1 MKRLVI
7 FDLDGTLVDTIEDL
21 GGAANHV
28 LREMGFPLH
37 STEEYKKKVGNGINK
52 LLLRSLPDD
61 IMDKESFLEQMR
73 TLFIPYY
80 DAHNTDLSRPYEG
93 ISDLLRSLQDKGYML
108 SVASNK
114 YISATR
120 KIIRAFFPDIRFVE
134 VLGQREGI
142 PTKPDTRIVQD
153 ILLSSGAKPE
163 ETLYVGDTLVD
174 GQTAM
179 NSGIDF
185 CAVSWGFRPEA
196 ELETANPLI
205 IVHHPREILEHL
217 ERL

>member
-7 FDLDGTLVDTIEDL
+7 FDLDGTLVNTIDDL

-28 LREMGFPLH
+28 LSLLGFPLH
-37 STEEYKKKVGNGINK
+37 TTEEYKKKVGNGINK
-52 LLLRSLPDD
+52 LLLRSLPDS
-61 IMDKESFLEQMR
+61 IQDKEAYLDRMR
-73 TLFIPYY
+73 GLFIPYY
-80 DAHNTDLSRPYEG
+80 DAHNTDLSHPYEG
-93 ISDLLRSLQDKGYML
+93 ICELLRELQEKGYMMA
-108 SVASNK
+108 VASNK

-120 KIIRAFFPDIRFVE
+120 KIIHELFPQIHFVE

-153 ILLSSGAKPE
+153 ILLSSGATAE
-163 ETLYVGDTLVD
+163 ETLYVGDTMVD

-185 CAVSWGFRPEA
+185 CAVSWGFRPES
-196 ELETANPLI
+196 ELQTASPLFV
-205 IVHHPREILEHL
+205 VHHPREILEHL

>member
-7 FDLDGTLVDTIEDL
+7 FDLDGTLVNTIEDL

-28 LREMGFPLH
+28 LSQMGFPLH
-37 STEEYKKKVGNGINK
+37 TTEEYKKKVGNGINK
-52 LLLRSLPDD
+52 LLLRSLPED
-61 IMDKESFLEQMR
+61 IQDKESYLEKMR
-73 TLFIPYY
+73 ALFIPYY

-93 ISDLLRSLQDKGYML
+93 IQDLLWELQSKGYML

-120 KIIRAFFPDIRFVE
+120 KVVRTYFPGIRFTE

-142 PTKPDTRIVQD
+142 PTKPDTRIVKD
-153 ILLSSGAKPE
+153 ILSSTHARPE
-163 ETLYVGDTLVD
+163 ETLYVGDTMVD
-174 GQTAM
+174 AQTAM

-196 ELETANPLI
+196 ELMTAHPLF